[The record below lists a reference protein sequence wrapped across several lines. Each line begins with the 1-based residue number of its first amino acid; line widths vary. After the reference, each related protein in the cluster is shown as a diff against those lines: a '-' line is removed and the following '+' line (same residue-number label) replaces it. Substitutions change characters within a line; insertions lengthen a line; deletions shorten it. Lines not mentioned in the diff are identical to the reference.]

1 MFKGLLQMHD
11 WNLKAVF
18 TPGRI
23 YYRPLLSLSFILDK
37 EFWFLN
43 EKVMHLENVVL
54 HLVNVVL
61 VYYLALMLLPDNENE
76 VSMLPVTAAL
86 CFGLHPINTESVNWI
101 SGRTDVMA
109 GTFIL
114 LTTLYLLKFKKAHKK
129 RFLVVSS
136 LSLLLAAL
144 TKEVAMAF
152 LPAFFL
158 ILTAYDRDN
167 LTTGNY
173 IGKTNR
179 KLLPTVCLFLIVL
192 ALLYFLLRSGY
203 FSSNTSN
210 LGKTIKKIA
219 ADPNHALFVC
229 LRAFGFYMKKL
240 YAPFPLDFTIA
251 EVDPL
256 YELLAL
262 PLLLLCFL
270 VALKRT
276 LSAAL
281 FTAGILL
288 IAPSL
293 LVAFGNIAWMPYAE
307 RYVYVSS
314 AFVVIPT
321 AFFVRKR
328 LEPLRNRTLI
338 KAGVSVLLT
347 ILSLAT
353 LERNIY
359 WMNTTPPYKDVKWLV
374 EKDSS
379 GK

>member
-1 MFKGLLQMHD
+1 
-11 WNLKAVF
+11 
-18 TPGRI
+18 
-23 YYRPLLSLSFILDK
+23 
-37 EFWFLN
+37 
-43 EKVMHLENVVL
+43 
-54 HLVNVVL
+54 
-61 VYYLALMLLPDNENE
+61 MLLPDNENE

-86 CFGLHPINTESVNWI
+86 CFGLHPVNTESVNWI

-109 GTFIL
+109 GAFIL
-114 LTTLYLLKFKKAHKK
+114 LTTLYLLKFKKEHKK

-136 LSLLLAAL
+136 LSLLLAVL

-152 LPAFFL
+152 LPAAFL
-158 ILTAYDRDN
+158 ILTAHDSDN
-167 LTTGNY
+167 LTTRNHTD
-173 IGKTNR
+173 KANQ
-179 KLLPTVCLFLIVL
+179 KLLPAVCLFLIVL
-192 ALLYFLLRSGY
+192 ALLYFLLRSG
-203 FSSNTSN
+203 FLSSNTSN
-210 LGKTIKKIA
+210 LGKTIKKIT

-229 LRAFGFYMKKL
+229 LRAFGFYIKKL

-251 EVDPL
+251 AVDPL

-270 VALKRT
+270 VALNRT
-276 LSAAL
+276 LPAAL

-288 IAPSL
+288 ITPSL

-314 AFVVIPT
+314 AFVIIPT
-321 AFFVRKR
+321 AFYIRKR

-338 KAGVSVLLT
+338 KAGVSVLLI

-359 WMNTTPPYKDVKWLV
+359 WMNTTPPYKDVKWIV
-374 EKDSS
+374 DKDSP